1 MHLVNELNHFVNV
14 DSKHESLPFSLRE
27 VLPVINCQTIK
38 ETINKFVFEDL
49 WNLKDVLQIHA
60 IKEFG
65 LELWRREIDDGSVPL
80 FISEIVHVL

>member
-1 MHLVNELNHFVNV
+1 MHLVNELNHFVDV

-49 WNLKDVLQIHA
+49 
-60 IKEFG
+60 
-65 LELWRREIDDGSVPL
+65 
-80 FISEIVHVL
+80 